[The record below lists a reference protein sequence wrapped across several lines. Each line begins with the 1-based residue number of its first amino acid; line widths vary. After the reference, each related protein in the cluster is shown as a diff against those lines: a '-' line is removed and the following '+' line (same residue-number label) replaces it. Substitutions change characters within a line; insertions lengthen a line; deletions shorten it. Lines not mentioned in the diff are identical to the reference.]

1 MNRRDFLKIGGSAA
15 IATGMGGLATIPADA
30 RPASDGPGLT
40 VKFLGT
46 GAAGKRRS
54 DHPEDRRHS
63 SVLLD
68 NRIVIDFTPS
78 SEDMLPEGFSPEALF
93 FTHSHG
99 DHYNPAAAVRLK
111 PRAIYLGE
119 TWIQRA
125 IGEIYSSAAIQK
137 LPAPQIL
144 PLRVGDRINFGDISL
159 TAVPANH
166 ATNDI
171 HEQTLMYLIEKGDVR
186 VLYATDTGG
195 IPSVAGRI
203 AIIDPHVKQGKA
215 LTGLIMESTMGLD
228 YDEDFR
234 IFAHSST
241 ATVLRTVHML
251 TKYGRYTPPEGQ
263 PVYIT
268 HMSRSLHDTPVDK
281 NWPDIIKPAY
291 DGLEVVF
298 RAPV

>member
-1 MNRRDFLKIGGSAA
+1 MAKVELKQPIVDEISAQVKDA
-15 IATGMGGLATIPADA
+15 ASVVVVDA
-30 RPASDGPGLT
+30 RGLT
-40 VKFLGT
+40 VAQDTQLRKQLREAGVNYT
-46 GAAGKRRS
+46 VVKNSILERAAEEIGMKRS
-54 DHPEDRRHS
+54 D
-63 SVLLD
+63 
-68 NRIVIDFTPS
+68 IF
-78 SEDMLPEGFSPEALF
+78 
-93 FTHSHG
+93 
-99 DHYNPAAAVRLK
+99 
-111 PRAIYLGE
+111 
-119 TWIQRA
+119 
-125 IGEIYSSAAIQK
+125 
-137 LPAPQIL
+137 
-144 PLRVGDRINFGDISL
+144 
-159 TAVPANH
+159 
-166 ATNDI
+166 
-171 HEQTLMYLIEKGDVR
+171 LIEKGDVR

-281 NWPDIIKPAY
+281 NWPDIIKPAH